1 MLQVRIRLCV
11 LLTGLLLASAG
22 CSQFPAEGP
31 TPGEF
36 AAGHA
41 EASSAG
47 FLIVDLDARTAS
59 MLARAPEPVLA
70 RQFTPDGY
78 EPDLHL
84 LPGEAVTVSLFDYG
98 ASPLFGAPDS
108 AGQGDL
114 GAAAIVGGAHE
125 TSLPAQVIDRDGR
138 IAIPFGG
145 HVRVA
150 GMTPVQAGARI
161 AAALQGRATTPQ
173 AVVSLA
179 GPSLQTATVGGDVGH
194 PLLLP
199 LTLRGERLL
208 DAIAAAGGA
217 RWEPGDA
224 GVRLIRDGRSA
235 SASLQ
240 HILDTPADDL
250 LLEPG
255 DELFVTHEPRTF
267 LVLGAASKVSQ
278 YDFDTRTV
286 SLAEAV
292 ARAGGPNDELADA
305 AHLYLLRVEDP
316 ATVRLLLGGAPPPAS
331 GPVPVAYRLDLRH
344 GPGYFLAQQ
353 LPLRDKDV
361 VLMTNA
367 NAVELR
373 KVFDVV
379 RNLDFV
385 RYTAY
390 SRF

>member
-1 MLQVRIRLCV
+1 MVPFRLRHSVV
-11 LLTGLLLASAG
+11 LAALLLAIAG

-36 AAGHA
+36 AGHPDA
-41 EASSAG
+41 SAG

-59 MLARAPEPVLA
+59 VLARAPQPTLA
-70 RQFTPDGY
+70 RQFTQDTY
-78 EPDLHL
+78 IPDLRL
-84 LPGEAVTVSLFDYG
+84 RPGEAVTVALFDYG

-114 GAAAIVGGAHE
+114 GAGAIVGGAHQ
-125 TSLPAQVIDRDGR
+125 TSLPAQLIDRDGT

-150 GMTPVQAGARI
+150 GLTPVQAGARI
-161 AAALQGRATTPQ
+161 ASALAGRATTPQ
-173 AVVSLA
+173 AVVSLS
-179 GPSLQTATVGGDVGH
+179 GPSLVTASVGGDVGQ
-194 PLLLP
+194 PQLLP
-199 LTLRGERLL
+199 LTLRGERIL

-217 RWEPGDA
+217 RYEPADSS
-224 GVRLIRDGRSA
+224 VRLIRAGQSA
-235 SASLQ
+235 QASLQ
-240 HILDTPADDL
+240 HILDTPGDNL

-267 LVLGAASKVSQ
+267 LVLGAALKVSQ
-278 YDFDTRTV
+278 YDFNTRTV

-292 ARAGGPNDELADA
+292 ARAGGPNDELADS
-305 AHLYLLRVEDP
+305 AHLYLLRIEDP
-316 ATVRLLLGGAPPPAS
+316 TTVRTLLGTGSPS
-331 GPVPVAYRLDLRH
+331 TTGPTPVAYRIDLRH

-353 LPLRDKDV
+353 LPMRDKDL

-367 NAVELR
+367 NSVELR

-385 RYTAY
+385 RYSAY
-390 SRF
+390 SHI

>member
-1 MLQVRIRLCV
+1 MLAI
-11 LLTGLLLASAG
+11 GG
-22 CSQFPAEGP
+22 CSEFPAEGP
-31 TPGEF
+31 TPSEL
-36 AAGHA
+36 AQHRDA
-41 EASSAG
+41 SAG
-47 FLIVDLDARTAS
+47 FLIVDLDAHAAS
-59 MLARAPEPVLA
+59 VLARVPEPVLA
-70 RQFTPDGY
+70 RRF
-78 EPDLHL
+78 EPDDYAPDLRLH
-84 LPGEAVTVSLFDYG
+84 PGEAVTVSLFDYG

-114 GAAAIVGGAHE
+114 GASAIVAGAHQ
-125 TSLPAQVIDRDGR
+125 TLLPAQVIDRDGS
-138 IAIPFGG
+138 ISVPFAG

-150 GMTPVQAGARI
+150 GLTPVQAGARI
-161 AAALQGRATTPQ
+161 ASALAGRATTPQ
-173 AVVSLA
+173 AVVSLE

-199 LTLRGERLL
+199 LTLRGERIL

-217 RWEPGDA
+217 RYEPGDCS
-224 GVRLIRDGRSA
+224 VRLIRAGRSA
-235 SASLQ
+235 QASLQ
-240 HILDTPADDL
+240 HILDDPDDDL

-267 LVLGAASKVSQ
+267 LVLGAALKVSQ
-278 YDFDTRTV
+278 YDFNTRTV

-305 AHLYLLRVEDP
+305 AHLYLLRLEDP
-316 ATVRLLLGGAPPPAS
+316 STVAALLGKVSAS
-331 GPVPVAYRLDLRH
+331 TAPVPVAYRIDLRH

-353 LPLRDKDV
+353 LSLRDKDV

-367 NAVELR
+367 NSVELK

>member
-1 MLQVRIRLCV
+1 MLTNRFRPNTA
-11 LLTGLLLASAG
+11 LTILLLATAG

-36 AAGHA
+36 STGHA
-41 EASSAG
+41 AASAAG

-70 RQFTPDGY
+70 RQFTPDEFSPG
-78 EPDLHL
+78 LRL

-114 GAAAIVGGAHE
+114 GAGAIVGGAHE
-125 TSLPAQVIDRDGR
+125 TSLPAQVIDGDGS

-145 HVRVA
+145 RVRVA
-150 GMTPVQAGARI
+150 GLTPVQAGARI
-161 AAALQGRATTPQ
+161 AASLAGRATTPQ

-179 GPSLQTATVGGDVGH
+179 GPSLDTATVGGDVGH

-199 LTLRGERLL
+199 LTLRGERIL

-217 RWEPGDA
+217 PYEPGDV
-224 GVRLIRDGRSA
+224 GVRLIRHGRSA

-240 HILDTPADDL
+240 RILDTPDDDL

-267 LVLGAASKVSQ
+267 LVLGAALKVSQ
-278 YDFDTRTV
+278 YDFNTRTV

-305 AHLYLLRVEDP
+305 AHLYLLRIEDP
-316 ATVRLLLGGAPPPAS
+316 ATVRALLGAAAPAVG

-353 LPLRDKDV
+353 LPLHDKDL